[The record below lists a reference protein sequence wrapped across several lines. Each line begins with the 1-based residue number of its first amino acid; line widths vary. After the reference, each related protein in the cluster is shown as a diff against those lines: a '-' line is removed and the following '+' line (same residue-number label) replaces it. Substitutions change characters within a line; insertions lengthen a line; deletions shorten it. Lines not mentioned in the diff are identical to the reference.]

1 MRSVL
6 LAFPPALGRTLLG
19 ACLLTGCAAA
29 GDFDDAFEPFVEHDE
44 PLDFQVDQDESGKAD
59 GTSPTVFDRNRIV
72 EESFFTNANAVD
84 GDGVQAFFE
93 NTPYGT
99 RSFLADERV
108 GGRRAAD
115 VIVEISRAAG
125 INPVMLV
132 ARMQVEKGLV
142 SKTQRP
148 SQNTVDFAFGCGCP
162 DGHSC
167 YESYRGLDK
176 QIVCAVDVLSQ
187 LHDESVSGTGA
198 WRQGKAKKTLDP
210 LTVTP
215 ANHATASLYGYT
227 PWVLPN
233 RGGNW
238 LVWNIT
244 RIHSRHFQ
252 QLGVMQAP
260 PESPWVGTI
269 CETDGDCSFSYQ
281 GQSGFCFLD
290 ATGQEEKG
298 FCSLPCEGYCP
309 DLAGRAKTFCTQVR
323 TLSPGSCVSRAQTEN
338 GNCATVPGTSP
349 QQAQRYVGSS
359 GAPTDSALVC
369 LPD

>member
-1 MRSVL
+1 MRCAFLCFPTGLGQVL
-6 LAFPPALGRTLLG
+6 LSACVLL
-19 ACLLTGCAAA
+19 GCAAA
-29 GDFDDAFEPFVEHDE
+29 SDLDEDFEPFVQHDE
-44 PLDFQVDQDESGKAD
+44 PLDFEVDQDDTGKAD
-59 GTSPTVFDRNRIV
+59 GISPTVFDRNRIV
-72 EESFFTNANAVD
+72 EEAFFTNANAVD
-84 GDGVQAFFE
+84 GNGVQAFFE

-99 RSFLADERV
+99 RSFLANERV

-115 VIVEISRAAG
+115 VIVEKSREAG

-176 QIVCAVDVLSQ
+176 QIACAVDVLSR
-187 LHDESVSGTGA
+187 LYEGSVHGTGE

-238 LVWNIT
+238 LVWNVT

-252 QLGVMQAP
+252 QLGLMQAP
-260 PESPWVGTI
+260 SASPWVGTS
-269 CETDGDCSFSYQ
+269 CETDGDCAFSHA

-290 ATGQEEKG
+290 TAGQEEKG

-309 DLAGRAKTFCTQVR
+309 DLAGRAKTFCTLLAPPSV
-323 TLSPGSCVSRAQTEN
+323 GGCVSRAQTEN
-338 GNCATVPGTSP
+338 GNCSTVPGTSP
-349 QQAQRYVGSS
+349 QQARRYVGSS
-359 GAPTDSALVC
+359 GAPADSAAVC

>member
-1 MRSVL
+1 MHSSYRVGL
-6 LAFPPALGRTLLG
+6 FLLG
-19 ACLLTGCAAA
+19 VFTLGGCAAA
-29 GDFDDAFEPFVEHDE
+29 GEMDEAFEPFVGHDE
-44 PLDFQVDQDESGKAD
+44 PADFEVAEDDGGKAD
-59 GTSPTVFDRNRIV
+59 GISPTVFNRNLIV
-72 EESFFTNANAVD
+72 EEAFFTNANAVD

-108 GGRRAAD
+108 DGRRVAD
-115 VIVEISRAAG
+115 VIVEVSRNAG

-148 SQNTVDFAFGCGCP
+148 GRDTVDFAFGCGCP
-162 DGHSC
+162 DGRSC
-167 YESYRGLDK
+167 YESYRGMDK
-176 QIVCAVDVLSQ
+176 QIVCAVDVLTR
-187 LHDESVSGTGA
+187 LYDESVSGTGA
-198 WRQGKAKKTLDP
+198 WRKGQAKKTLDP

-238 LVWNIT
+238 LVWNVT

-252 QLGVMQAP
+252 QLGLMREPAA
-260 PESPWVGTI
+260 SPWVGTP
-269 CETDGDCSFSYQ
+269 CKAAEDCSFSH
-281 GQSGFCFLD
+281 GGESGFCFLD
-290 ATGQEEKG
+290 ESQDQG

-309 DLAGRAKTFCTQVR
+309 DMSGRAKTFCT
-323 TLSPGSCVSRAQTEN
+323 TLASVSGGGCVSRSQTEN
-338 GNCATVPGTSP
+338 GHCSAIPGTSA
-349 QQAQRYVGSS
+349 QQADRYVGSS
-359 GAPTDSALVC
+359 GAPADTATVC
-369 LPD
+369 LPTL